1 MATNPKLPSDEQ
13 NLDGQNLNDTH
24 TRGVNQQ
31 AQQSMAADTG
41 DNCCGDSDRTDRL
54 GSSQS
59 PAENV
64 GAPIDA
70 GSHIRIIK
78 HTQGVGL
85 LF

>member
-1 MATNPKLPSDEQ
+1 
-13 NLDGQNLNDTH
+13 
-24 TRGVNQQ
+24 
-31 AQQSMAADTG
+31 MAADIG